1 MYTDNYR
8 QSKDDFAKSCPEQ
21 MARLSGAEY
30 DSLKK
35 ELKMVYLNSLC
46 SISHPEGR
54 ITCSNHP
61 VDIPLVEQC
70 LILQYLAQATGEPLA
85 GRWISYAELP
95 NGMFHDHPFRTDA
108 IEPLARA
115 FGSQPGL
122 FLQVSRSLGGQEL
135 GIGDIGVVIPVFPRI
150 PVAVIL
156 WVADEEFP
164 ARANMVFDASVSK
177 YLTTAALHSLGA
189 TVTRH
194 LKNVVV

>member
-1 MYTDNYR
+1 MYSDNYR
-8 QSKDDFAKSCPEQ
+8 QSKDEFAKSCPEQ
-21 MARLSGAEY
+21 MAMLSGTEY
-30 DSLKK
+30 DPVKK
-35 ELKMVYLNSLC
+35 EFKVVYLNSLYF
-46 SISHPEGR
+46 ISHPEGL
-54 ITCSNHP
+54 ITCPDNP
-61 VDIPLVEQC
+61 VDIPIVEQC

-95 NGMFHDHPFRTDA
+95 NGMFHDLPFRTDA
-108 IEPLARA
+108 IEPLART
-115 FGSQPGL
+115 FGGQPGR

-164 ARANMVFDASVSK
+164 ARANMIFDASVSK

-194 LKNVVV
+194 LKNVFV